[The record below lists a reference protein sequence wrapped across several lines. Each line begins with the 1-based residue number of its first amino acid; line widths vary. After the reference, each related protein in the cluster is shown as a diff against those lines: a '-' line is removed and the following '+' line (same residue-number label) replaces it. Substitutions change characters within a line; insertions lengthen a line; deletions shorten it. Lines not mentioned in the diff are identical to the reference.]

1 MPPLISS
8 ARCGRP
14 PDRPHVDRDH
24 DQGTIAENERIAK
37 TDIEKENVSVRGVQ
51 DAVLEALT
59 GTREARIILAGNV
72 VK

>member
-1 MPPLISS
+1 M
-8 ARCGRP
+8 
-14 PDRPHVDRDH
+14 DRDH